1 MNYEPTAGTLQRM
14 QADRTLTNLRKGIVE
29 SCVLAALRGTELYGV
44 DLARRLTAAGIL
56 ASEGTLYPVLA
67 RLRTAE
73 LVTTRWEESPSGP
86 PRRYYRLTTAGTAA
100 VTSFTATWKALSTA
114 VDALLEERS

>member
-1 MNYEPTAGTLQRM
+1 ME
-14 QADRTLTNLRKGIVE
+14 ADRTLTNLRKGIVE
-29 SCVLAALRGTELYGV
+29 SCVLAAMRGTEAYGV

-67 RLRTAE
+67 RLRTAN

-86 PRRYYRLTTAGTAA
+86 PRRYYRLTDAGTAA
-100 VTSFTATWKALSTA
+100 VATFTRTWTTLSA
-114 VDALLEERS
+114 SVDALLEEKP

>member
-1 MNYEPTAGTLQRM
+1 M

-29 SCVLAALRGTELYGV
+29 SCVLAAMRNTEVYGV
-44 DLARRLTAAGIL
+44 DLARRLTASGIL

-67 RLRTAE
+67 RLRSAE

-86 PRRYYRLTTAGTAA
+86 PRRYYRLTPSGVAA
-100 VTSFTATWKALSTA
+100 VASFTQTWNTLSAA
-114 VDALLEERS
+114 VNTLLEEHA